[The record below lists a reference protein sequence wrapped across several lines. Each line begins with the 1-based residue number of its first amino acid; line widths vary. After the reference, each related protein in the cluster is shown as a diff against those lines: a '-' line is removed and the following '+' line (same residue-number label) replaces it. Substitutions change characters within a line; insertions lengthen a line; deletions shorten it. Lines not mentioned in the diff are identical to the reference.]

1 MVEIATIEGVGLMV
15 RGASTEQAGASPRK
29 DFPIAERPGYLLHK
43 AGLVLVEDVEK
54 ALGSVGM
61 RIRDFFVLAALA
73 GGPELSQQDLSRL
86 LNLDPTTVVTVIDE
100 MERNGH
106 VERRRNPADRRRYN
120 LFLTATGREAL
131 ATADRVATEVE
142 SAFFGGLSA
151 DERAALRTTLG
162 VLMAGRWPAAVCSD

>member
-1 MVEIATIEGVGLMV
+1 M
-15 RGASTEQAGASPRK
+15 
-29 DFPIAERPGYLLHK
+29 
-43 AGLVLVEDVEK
+43 LVEDVEK
-54 ALGSVGM
+54 ALAGVGM

-120 LFLTATGREAL
+120 LILTDSGRAAL

-142 SAFFGGLSA
+142 SAFFGALA
-151 DERAALRTTLG
+151 EDERDALRRMLG
-162 VLMAGRWPAAVCSD
+162 VLMAGRWPASVCSD

>member
-1 MVEIATIEGVGLMV
+1 MV
-15 RGASTEQAGASPRK
+15 RGGSTERNGASPRA
-29 DFPIAERPGYLLHK
+29 DFLIAERPGYLLHK

-54 ALGSVGM
+54 ALGAVGM
-61 RIRDFFVLAALA
+61 RIRYFFVLAALA

-100 MERNGH
+100 MERNEH

-120 LFLTATGREAL
+120 LILTESGREAL

-142 SAFFGGLSA
+142 SAFFGALA
-151 DERAALRTTLG
+151 EDDREALRRMLG
-162 VLMAGRWPAAVCSD
+162 VLMAGRWPASVCSD

>member
-1 MVEIATIEGVGLMV
+1 MV
-15 RGASTEQAGASPRK
+15 RSANAEPSEVQLSPRK

-61 RIRDFFVLAALA
+61 RIRYFFVLAALS

-100 MERNGH
+100 MERNQH

-120 LFLTATGREAL
+120 LILTDSGREAL
-131 ATADRVATEVE
+131 ATADRIATEVE
-142 SAFFGGLSA
+142 SSFFGTLEEG
-151 DERAALRTTLG
+151 EREALRGMLG
-162 VLMAGRWPAAVCSD
+162 RLLAGRWPASVCSD

>member
-1 MVEIATIEGVGLMV
+1 MV

-120 LFLTATGREAL
+120 LFLTASGREAL

-151 DERAALRTTLG
+151 EERAALRTTLG

>member
-1 MVEIATIEGVGLMV
+1 MV
-15 RGASTEQAGASPRK
+15 RSGNAGQHGASPRK
-29 DFPIAERPGYLLHK
+29 DFLIAERPGYLLHK

-54 ALGSVGM
+54 ALGAVGM

-120 LFLTATGREAL
+120 LILTESGREAL

-142 SAFFGGLSA
+142 STFFGGLA
-151 DERAALRTTLG
+151 EDEREALRKMLG
-162 VLMAGRWPAAVCSD
+162 VLMAGRWPASVCSD

>member
-1 MVEIATIEGVGLMV
+1 MARSGN
-15 RGASTEQAGASPRK
+15 AGQHGTSLRK
-29 DFPIAERPGYLLHK
+29 DFLIAERPGYLLHK
-43 AGLVLVEDVEK
+43 AGLVLVEDVEE
-54 ALGSVGM
+54 ALAGVGM

-86 LNLDPTTVVTVIDE
+86 LDLDPTTVVTVIDE

-120 LFLTATGREAL
+120 LILTESGREAL

-142 SAFFGGLSA
+142 SAFFGALA
-151 DERAALRTTLG
+151 EDEREVLRKMLG
-162 VLMAGRWPAAVCSD
+162 VLMAGRWPASVCSD

>member
-1 MVEIATIEGVGLMV
+1 MV
-15 RGASTEQAGASPRK
+15 RSGHAEQHGASPRK
-29 DFPIAERPGYLLHK
+29 DFLIAERPGYLLHK

-54 ALGSVGM
+54 ALAGVGM

-120 LFLTATGREAL
+120 LILTESGRAAL

-142 SAFFGGLSA
+142 SAFFGALA
-151 DERAALRTTLG
+151 EDERETLRKMLG
-162 VLMAGRWPAAVCSD
+162 ILMAGRWPASVCSD

>member
-1 MVEIATIEGVGLMV
+1 MV
-15 RGASTEQAGASPRK
+15 RTGGTEQYGVSPRE
-29 DFPIAERPGYLLHK
+29 DFLIAERPGYLLHK

-54 ALGSVGM
+54 ALGAVGM
-61 RIRDFFVLAALA
+61 RIRYFFVLAALA

-100 MERNGH
+100 MESNAH

-120 LFLTATGREAL
+120 LILTETGREAL

-142 SAFFGGLSA
+142 SAFFGALSEG
-151 DERAALRTTLG
+151 ERGVLRKMLG
-162 VLMAGRWPAAVCSD
+162 TLMAGRWPASVCSD